1 MQLSDA
7 IILMRNSNNEDKY
20 SLFEF
25 LEAICR
31 LGFRITGNSRVRG
44 VSSILAHIKSYLDSS
59 NRESWTY
66 ENNNV
71 KPSKRFK
78 DRVENISRSTEPLI
92 NSQNRERVNELED
105 SLQYLL
111 EIMDN
116 DNSSVFQD
124 IVRQLINPERTP
136 HIAEMIYRPDRGP
149 TASSITLMQA
159 NYGPQRGESRPQ
171 HEERRLQR

>member
-1 MQLSDA
+1 MKLGVNTVQLTDA

-31 LGFRITGNSRVRG
+31 LGFRITGNSKVRG
-44 VSSILAHIKSYLDSS
+44 VSSILAHIKSYLDTS

-66 ENNNV
+66 EDNNV
-71 KPSKRFK
+71 KPSRRFK
-78 DRVENISRSTEPLI
+78 DRVENIIRSTEPLI
-92 NSQNRERVNELED
+92 SSQNRERVNELED

-124 IVRQLINPERTP
+124 IVRQIINPERTP
-136 HIAEMIYRPDRGP
+136 HIAEMLYRPDRGP
-149 TASSITLMQA
+149 TASSIVLMQA
-159 NYGPQRGESRPQ
+159 DYGPQR
-171 HEERRLQR
+171 EERQAE

>member
-1 MQLSDA
+1 MQLTDA
-7 IILMRNSNNEDKY
+7 IVLMRNSNNEDKY

-31 LGFRITGNSRVRG
+31 LGFRITGNSKVRG
-44 VSSILAHIKSYLDSS
+44 VSSILAHIKSYLDTS

-66 ENNNV
+66 EDNNV
-71 KPSKRFK
+71 KPSRRFK
-78 DRVENISRSTEPLI
+78 DRVENIIRSTEPLI

-124 IVRQLINPERTP
+124 IVRQIINPERTP
-136 HIAEMIYRPDRGP
+136 HIAEMLYRPDRGP
-149 TASSITLMQA
+149 TASSIVLMQA
-159 NYGPQRGESRPQ
+159 DYGPQR
-171 HEERRLQR
+171 EERQAE

>member
-1 MQLSDA
+1 MQLTDA
-7 IILMRNSNNEDKY
+7 IVLMRNSNNEDKY

-31 LGFRITGNSRVRG
+31 LGFRITGNSKVRG
-44 VSSILAHIKSYLDSS
+44 VSSILAHIKSYLDTS

-66 ENNNV
+66 EDNSV
-71 KPSKRFK
+71 KPSRRFK
-78 DRVENISRSTEPLI
+78 DRVENIIRSTEPLI
-92 NSQNRERVNELED
+92 SSQNRERVNELED

-124 IVRQLINPERTP
+124 IVRQIINPERTP
-136 HIAEMIYRPDRGP
+136 HIAEMLYRPDRGP
-149 TASSITLMQA
+149 TASSIVLMQA
-159 NYGPQRGESRPQ
+159 DYGPQR
-171 HEERRLQR
+171 EERQAE

>member
-1 MQLSDA
+1 MKLGVNTVQLTDA

-31 LGFRITGNSRVRG
+31 LGFRITGNSKVRG
-44 VSSILAHIKSYLDSS
+44 VSSILAHIKSYLDTS

-66 ENNNV
+66 EDNSV
-71 KPSKRFK
+71 KPSRRFK
-78 DRVENISRSTEPLI
+78 DRVENIIRSTEPLI

-124 IVRQLINPERTP
+124 IVRQIINPERTP
-136 HIAEMIYRPDRGP
+136 HIAEMLYRPDRGP
-149 TASSITLMQA
+149 TASSIVLMQA
-159 NYGPQRGESRPQ
+159 DYGPQR
-171 HEERRLQR
+171 EERQAE